1 VRVARRR
8 SLPAA
13 IGPIPA
19 AHLASGSNSARA
31 SCYVKPQGCAL
42 APNGPRPEGRLSFF
56 LLTTFSSRTSS
67 LTKDFQQLNWD
78 AAIEDDL
85 RQLVRLAVREDLNRQ
100 HDWTTVALVGP
111 DTQGRAAMVAREP
124 GVVAGL
130 RALPVIIDEMQV
142 AIDLDLQAADGSD
155 ITNGTLVAKFSGSA
169 RDLLTCERPM
179 LNLVSRL
186 SGIATQTQLYV
197 ERVRGTAARIYDTR
211 KTTPGW
217 RRLEKYA
224 VRCGGGH
231 NHRTGLFDAILIKD
245 NHLALA
251 AEKKLSPAD
260 AVRRA
265 REFVAQ
271 LDAQYIAKDL
281 LIEVEIDRLDQLDKV
296 ISATPDIILLDNMSP
311 EELRHA
317 VTRRNEAGPSIEL
330 EASGGVSLDTVRHIA
345 EAGVERISVGDLTH
359 SSPALDIGLDWLP
372 GSG

>member
-1 VRVARRR
+1 
-8 SLPAA
+8 
-13 IGPIPA
+13 
-19 AHLASGSNSARA
+19 
-31 SCYVKPQGCAL
+31 
-42 APNGPRPEGRLSFF
+42 
-56 LLTTFSSRTSS
+56 

-78 AAIEDDL
+78 AAVEDDL
-85 RQLVRLAVREDLNRQ
+85 RQLVRLAVREDLGRQ

-130 RALPVIIDEMQV
+130 RALPVIIEEMQA
-142 AIDLDLQAADGSD
+142 AIELDLQAADGSE
-155 ITNGTLVAKFSGSA
+155 IATGEIVAQLSGFA

-179 LNLVSRL
+179 LNLVSRM
-186 SGIATQTQLYV
+186 SGIATQTHRYV
-197 ERVRGTAARIYDTR
+197 ERIRGTAARIYDTR

-251 AEKKLSPAD
+251 AEKNLSPAG

-271 LDAQYIAKDL
+271 LDAQYITKDL
-281 LIEVEIDRLDQLDKV
+281 LVEVEIDRLDQLDAV
-296 ISATPDIILLDNMSP
+296 LTAAPDIILLDNMSP
-311 EELRHA
+311 DDLRRA
-317 VTRRNEAGPSIEL
+317 VARRNEAGPGIEL
-330 EASGGVSLDTVRHIA
+330 EASGGVSLDTVRRIA
-345 EAGVERISVGDLTH
+345 EAGVERISVGGLTH
-359 SSPALDIGLDWLP
+359 SSRSLDLGLDWLP
-372 GSG
+372 SRS